1 MRNSKK
7 KVLLIEDDGM
17 LRTLYTD
24 LLEAEGLEVEQAVEG
39 NEGMK
44 RASEGGYDLI
54 LLDIL
59 LPGMQGQEI
68 LKKLREKPPIQ
79 PNGPIVMLTNQSQK
93 EVLDECRELGAAGEI
108 IKSETEQDQFIQLIH
123 KYLDSQTGKR
133 PET

>member
-7 KVLLIEDDGM
+7 KVLLVEDDGT

-123 KYLDSQTGKR
+123 KYLDTQTGKR

>member
-123 KYLDSQTGKR
+123 KYLDTQTGKR